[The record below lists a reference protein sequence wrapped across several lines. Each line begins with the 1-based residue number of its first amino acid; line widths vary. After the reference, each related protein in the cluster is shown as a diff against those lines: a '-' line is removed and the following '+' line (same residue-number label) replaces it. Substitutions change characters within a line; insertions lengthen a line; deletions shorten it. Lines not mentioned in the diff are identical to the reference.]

1 MGHIHLGRLPR
12 TQSWNAVVDL
22 LHAGASTPE
31 IATATAKAAENSLA
45 TAASDPALRHAFWL
59 LTQLPLAARST
70 DFINRL
76 FELGITAG
84 KNPSLLTLAAGF
96 QQSVDARIRN
106 AKLKTDLGQ
115 MAKLSAT
122 EALTNVLAAELPGLF
137 VDTTGEDVRYALGK
151 LAAPDR
157 FARLSRNFFARLI
170 NRNLEYFISR
180 AIADHVG
187 PDRGLRSIA
196 DYADFRQALAQHCF
210 EAALIVE
217 AFSSEWYSKANWR
230 GGITEAKAAGFS
242 YVAFKKLRE
251 ELRQRA
257 ADV

>member
-22 LHAGASTPE
+22 LRAGASTRE

-45 TAASDPALRHAFWL
+45 SAASDPALRHAFWL
-59 LTQLPLAARST
+59 LTQLPLAARKT
-70 DFINRL
+70 DFPQRL
-76 FELGITAG
+76 SQLGMVMG
-84 KNPSLLTLAAGF
+84 KAPSLLTLAAEF
-96 QQSVDARIRN
+96 QQSIDARIRN
-106 AKLKTDLGQ
+106 ARVKTDLGQ
-115 MAKLSAT
+115 MAKLAAT
-122 EALTNVLAAELPGLF
+122 EALTTVVSAELPGLF
-137 VDTTGEDVRYALGK
+137 DTTGEGFRYALGK

-170 NRNLEYFISR
+170 NHNLEYFLSR

-187 PDRGLRSIA
+187 PGRGLRSIG
-196 DYADFRQALAQHCF
+196 DYAEFRHALAQHCY

-217 AFSSEWYSKANWR
+217 AFSSEWYSKANWK
-230 GGITEAKAAGFS
+230 GGITEAKAAGFT

-251 ELRQRA
+251 ELRRRA
-257 ADV
+257 ADA